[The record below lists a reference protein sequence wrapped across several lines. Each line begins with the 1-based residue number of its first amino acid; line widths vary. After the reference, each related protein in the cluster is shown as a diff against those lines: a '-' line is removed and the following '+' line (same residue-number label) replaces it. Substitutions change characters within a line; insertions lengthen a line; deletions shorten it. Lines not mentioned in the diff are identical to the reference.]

1 MCRVLSG
8 WCLMN
13 PVWHGHPGTVYD
25 PILSKVHNYHQLS
38 LRSVLAEV
46 CVRPRIW
53 KKKGKECEDRFNW
66 YFKKA
71 PLTCVVVYVTIHI
84 LFSEKV
90 KTPSAPHLSVV
101 EFLHLPEIYLIYSQ
115 SITKLEGLMVYS
127 QNPKNPDLSLEED
140 WWSQSHQNRIVG
152 KIPFLGHAWI
162 LRESKKKPWK
172 KINMEAENPL
182 IEKENHLNQTSIF
195 WWGPA
200 VDFSGIVLAE
210 NVRPKNPAMALESR
224 KSLMEPERCGGWVV
238 RGGRWWTVEFLA
250 WGGC

>member
-1 MCRVLSG
+1 MCSTKNL
-8 WCLMN
+8 
-13 PVWHGHPGTVYD
+13 
-25 PILSKVHNYHQLS
+25 
-38 LRSVLAEV
+38 
-46 CVRPRIW
+46 

-152 KIPFLGHAWI
+152 KIPFLGHAWF
-162 LRESKKKPWK
+162 LKESLKKPWK

-224 KSLMEPERCGGWVV
+224 KSLMEPERCGAWVSGS
-238 RGGRWWTVEFLA
+238 GGALVNGGISGLGGLLTLNIWCFLDQDPNKRYIYIIIYLYII
-250 WGGC
+250 